1 MNFPFYLSTRY
12 LRTAQKGSFTRVAG
26 VLSVAGLSVG
36 ISALLITLFILNGFE
51 KVISKK
57 IADFDG
63 HIRVKHYLNYPIPS
77 EILEMDSI
85 LFHYKETV
93 SQSRFIQKPA
103 LLRKGKVA
111 EGIIVEGIEPDRVE
125 FINDILVS
133 GRNDISGNQIVIGER
148 LANQV
153 NISIGDKIVLFDLAT
168 LNGSNKRLKQFVVA
182 GFFHSGMLEY
192 DNHMIYMNLEQADRL
207 FHMNEKVSGQI
218 LRLSESKWANELSE
232 FLKKD
237 LAYPYMVM
245 TWKEKNRSLFKWMNI
260 QRWPI
265 LFIFSLIAMVG
276 LVNIISALAMI
287 VLDKTRQIGILKSL
301 GVSHTGLRQLF
312 LFYGFMIG
320 LAGAIIG
327 SFLALILAW
336 MQNNFKIITLPEDIY
351 FMDFIPMDVSIFD
364 VFSIAIISIVCAIFA
379 AIWPT
384 VRAERIEPAD
394 ALRYECTLQ
403 FLLPVDSC

>member
-125 FINDILVS
+125 FINDILVT
-133 GRNDISGNQIVIGER
+133 GTNDISGNQIVIGER

-218 LRLSESKWANELSE
+218 LRLSEAKWANELSE

-327 SFLALILAW
+327 SFLALLLAW

-394 ALRYECTLQ
+394 ALRYE
-403 FLLPVDSC
+403 

>member
-63 HIRVKHYLNYPIPS
+63 HIRVKHYLSYPIPS

-103 LLRKGKVA
+103 LLRKGKLA
-111 EGIIVEGIEPDRVE
+111 EGIIVEGIEPNRVE

-133 GRNDISGNQIVIGER
+133 GTNDISGNQIVIGER

-153 NISIGDKIVLFDLAT
+153 NITIGDKIVLFDLAT

-218 LRLSESKWANELSE
+218 LRLSEAKWANELSE

-245 TWKEKNRSLFKWMNI
+245 TWKEKNRSLFKWMDI

-287 VLDKTRQIGILKSL
+287 VLDKTRQIGVLKSL

-327 SFLALILAW
+327 SFLALLLAW
-336 MQNNFKIITLPEDIY
+336 IQNNFKIITLPEDIY

-364 VFSIAIISIVCAIFA
+364 VFSIIIISIVCAIFA

-394 ALRYECTLQ
+394 ALRYE
-403 FLLPVDSC
+403 

>member
-133 GRNDISGNQIVIGER
+133 GTNDISGNQIVIGER

-327 SFLALILAW
+327 SFLALFLAW

-394 ALRYECTLQ
+394 ALRYE
-403 FLLPVDSC
+403 

>member
-103 LLRKGKVA
+103 LLRKGKIA
-111 EGIIVEGIEPDRVE
+111 EGIIAEGIEPDRVE

-133 GRNDISGNQIVIGER
+133 GTNDISGNQIVIGER

-153 NISIGDKIVLFDLAT
+153 NITIGDKIVLFDLAT

-218 LRLSESKWANELSE
+218 LRLSEAKWANELSE

-245 TWKEKNRSLFKWMNI
+245 TWKEKNRSLFKWMDI

-327 SFLALILAW
+327 SFLALLLAW

-384 VRAERIEPAD
+384 IRAERIEPAD
-394 ALRYECTLQ
+394 ALRYE
-403 FLLPVDSC
+403 

>member
-384 VRAERIEPAD
+384 IRAERIEPAD
-394 ALRYECTLQ
+394 ALRYE
-403 FLLPVDSC
+403 

>member
-336 MQNNFKIITLPEDIY
+336 IQNNFKIITLPEDIY

-394 ALRYECTLQ
+394 ALRYE
-403 FLLPVDSC
+403 

>member
-168 LNGSNKRLKQFVVA
+168 LNGSNKRLKQFVVT

-245 TWKEKNRSLFKWMNI
+245 TWKEKNRSLFKWMDI

-301 GVSHTGLRQLF
+301 GVSHSGLRQLF

-327 SFLALILAW
+327 SFLALLLAW

-364 VFSIAIISIVCAIFA
+364 VFSIVIISIVCAIFA

-394 ALRYECTLQ
+394 ALRYE
-403 FLLPVDSC
+403 

>member
-103 LLRKGKVA
+103 LLRKGKIA
-111 EGIIVEGIEPDRVE
+111 EGIIAEGIEPDRVE

-133 GRNDISGNQIVIGER
+133 GVNDISGNQIVIGER

-245 TWKEKNRSLFKWMNI
+245 TWKEKNRSLFKWMDI

-327 SFLALILAW
+327 SFLALLLAW

-364 VFSIAIISIVCAIFA
+364 VFSIVIISIVCAIFA

-394 ALRYECTLQ
+394 ALRYE
-403 FLLPVDSC
+403 

>member
-36 ISALLITLFILNGFE
+36 ISALLSTLFILNGFE

-103 LLRKGKVA
+103 LLRKGKIA
-111 EGIIVEGIEPDRVE
+111 EGIIAEGIEPDRVE

-133 GRNDISGNQIVIGER
+133 GANDISGNQIVIGER

-245 TWKEKNRSLFKWMNI
+245 TWKEKNRSLFKWMDI

-301 GVSHTGLRQLF
+301 GVSHSGLRQLF

-327 SFLALILAW
+327 SFLALLLAW

-394 ALRYECTLQ
+394 ALRYE
-403 FLLPVDSC
+403 

>member
-133 GRNDISGNQIVIGER
+133 GTNDISGNQIVIGER

-153 NISIGDKIVLFDLAT
+153 HISIGDKIVLFDLAT

-245 TWKEKNRSLFKWMNI
+245 TWKEKNRSLFKWMDI

-276 LVNIISALAMI
+276 LVNIVSALAMI

-327 SFLALILAW
+327 SFLALFLAW

-384 VRAERIEPAD
+384 IRAERIEPAD
-394 ALRYECTLQ
+394 ALRYE
-403 FLLPVDSC
+403 

>member
-85 LFHYKETV
+85 LFHYKEPV

-218 LRLSESKWANELSE
+218 LRLSEAKWANELSE

-394 ALRYECTLQ
+394 ALRYE
-403 FLLPVDSC
+403 

>member
-103 LLRKGKVA
+103 LLRKGKLA

-133 GRNDISGNQIVIGER
+133 GTNDISGNQIVIGER

-207 FHMNEKVSGQI
+207 FHMNEKVSGQV

-245 TWKEKNRSLFKWMNI
+245 TWKEKNRSLFKWMDI

-327 SFLALILAW
+327 SFLALLLAW

-394 ALRYECTLQ
+394 ALRYE
-403 FLLPVDSC
+403 

>member
-63 HIRVKHYLNYPIPS
+63 HIRVKHYLSYPIPS
-77 EILEMDSI
+77 EILEIDSI

-133 GRNDISGNQIVIGER
+133 GTNDISGNQIVIGER

-245 TWKEKNRSLFKWMNI
+245 TWKEKNRSLFKWMDI

-327 SFLALILAW
+327 SFLALLLAW

-394 ALRYECTLQ
+394 ALRYE
-403 FLLPVDSC
+403 

>member
-207 FHMNEKVSGQI
+207 FHMNEKVSGQV

-245 TWKEKNRSLFKWMNI
+245 TWKEKNRSLFKWMDI

-394 ALRYECTLQ
+394 ALRYE
-403 FLLPVDSC
+403 

>member
-327 SFLALILAW
+327 SFLALLLAW

-394 ALRYECTLQ
+394 ALRYE
-403 FLLPVDSC
+403 

>member
-218 LRLSESKWANELSE
+218 LRLSEAKWANELSE

-245 TWKEKNRSLFKWMNI
+245 TWKEKNRSLFKWMDI

-327 SFLALILAW
+327 SFLALLLAW
-336 MQNNFKIITLPEDIY
+336 MQNNFKIITLPEDFY

-394 ALRYECTLQ
+394 ALRYE
-403 FLLPVDSC
+403 

>member
-245 TWKEKNRSLFKWMNI
+245 TWKEKNRSLFKWMDI

-327 SFLALILAW
+327 SFLALLLAW

-364 VFSIAIISIVCAIFA
+364 VFLIAIISIVCAIFA

-394 ALRYECTLQ
+394 ALRYE
-403 FLLPVDSC
+403 

>member
-63 HIRVKHYLNYPIPS
+63 HIRVKHYLSYPIPS

-133 GRNDISGNQIVIGER
+133 GTNDISGNQIVIGER
-148 LANQV
+148 LASQV
-153 NISIGDKIVLFDLAT
+153 NVSIGDKIVLFDLAT

-218 LRLSESKWANELSE
+218 LRLSEAKWANELSE

-245 TWKEKNRSLFKWMNI
+245 TWKEKNRSLFKWMDI

-301 GVSHTGLRQLF
+301 GVSHSGLRQLF

-327 SFLALILAW
+327 SFLALLLAW

-364 VFSIAIISIVCAIFA
+364 VFSIVIISIVCAIFA

-394 ALRYECTLQ
+394 ALRYE
-403 FLLPVDSC
+403 

>member
-77 EILEMDSI
+77 EISEMDSI
-85 LFHYKETV
+85 LFLYKETV

-218 LRLSESKWANELSE
+218 LRLSEAKWANELSE

-327 SFLALILAW
+327 SFLALFLAW

-394 ALRYECTLQ
+394 ALRYE
-403 FLLPVDSC
+403 

>member
-133 GRNDISGNQIVIGER
+133 GTNDISGNQIVIGER

-207 FHMNEKVSGQI
+207 FYMNEKVSGQV

-245 TWKEKNRSLFKWMNI
+245 TWKEKNRSLFKWMDI

-327 SFLALILAW
+327 SFLALLLAW

-394 ALRYECTLQ
+394 ALRYE
-403 FLLPVDSC
+403 

>member
-133 GRNDISGNQIVIGER
+133 GTNDISGNQIVIGER

-218 LRLSESKWANELSE
+218 LRLSEAKWANELSE

-245 TWKEKNRSLFKWMNI
+245 TWKEKNRSLFKWMDI

-327 SFLALILAW
+327 SFLALLLAW

-384 VRAERIEPAD
+384 IRAERIEPAD
-394 ALRYECTLQ
+394 ALRYE
-403 FLLPVDSC
+403 

>member
-63 HIRVKHYLNYPIPS
+63 HIRVKHYLSYPIPS

-133 GRNDISGNQIVIGER
+133 GTNDISGNQIVIGER

-207 FHMNEKVSGQI
+207 FYMNEKVSGQV

-245 TWKEKNRSLFKWMNI
+245 TWKEKNRSLFKWMDI

-327 SFLALILAW
+327 SFLALLLAW

-394 ALRYECTLQ
+394 ALRYE
-403 FLLPVDSC
+403 

>member
-245 TWKEKNRSLFKWMNI
+245 TWKEKNRSLFKWMDI

-336 MQNNFKIITLPEDIY
+336 IQNNFKIITLPEDIY

-394 ALRYECTLQ
+394 ALRYE
-403 FLLPVDSC
+403 

>member
-103 LLRKGKVA
+103 LLRKGKIA
-111 EGIIVEGIEPDRVE
+111 EGIIAEGIEPDRVE

-133 GRNDISGNQIVIGER
+133 GTNDISGNQIVIGER

-245 TWKEKNRSLFKWMNI
+245 TWKEKNRSLFKWMDI

-301 GVSHTGLRQLF
+301 GVSHSGLRQLF

-327 SFLALILAW
+327 SFLALLLAW

-364 VFSIAIISIVCAIFA
+364 VFSIVIISIVCAIFA

-394 ALRYECTLQ
+394 ALRYE
-403 FLLPVDSC
+403 

>member
-364 VFSIAIISIVCAIFA
+364 VFSIVIISIVCAIFA

-394 ALRYECTLQ
+394 ALRYE
-403 FLLPVDSC
+403 

>member
-36 ISALLITLFILNGFE
+36 ISALLSTLFILNGFE

-103 LLRKGKVA
+103 LLRKGKIA
-111 EGIIVEGIEPDRVE
+111 EGIIAEGIEPDRVE

-133 GRNDISGNQIVIGER
+133 GTNDISGNQIVIGER

-245 TWKEKNRSLFKWMNI
+245 TWKEKNRSLFKWMDI

-327 SFLALILAW
+327 SFLALLLAW

-364 VFSIAIISIVCAIFA
+364 VFSIVIISIVCAIFA

-394 ALRYECTLQ
+394 ALRYE
-403 FLLPVDSC
+403 

>member
-85 LFHYKETV
+85 LFLYKETV

-218 LRLSESKWANELSE
+218 LRLSEAKWANELSE

-394 ALRYECTLQ
+394 ALRYE
-403 FLLPVDSC
+403 

>member
-133 GRNDISGNQIVIGER
+133 GKNDISSNQIVIGER
-148 LANQV
+148 FANQV

-218 LRLSESKWANELSE
+218 LRLSEAKWANELSE

-245 TWKEKNRSLFKWMNI
+245 TWKEKNRSLFKWMDI

-394 ALRYECTLQ
+394 ALRYE
-403 FLLPVDSC
+403 

>member
-245 TWKEKNRSLFKWMNI
+245 TWKEKNRSLFKWMDI

-327 SFLALILAW
+327 SFLALFLAW

-394 ALRYECTLQ
+394 ALRYE
-403 FLLPVDSC
+403 

>member
-133 GRNDISGNQIVIGER
+133 GTNDISGNQIVIGER

-168 LNGSNKRLKQFVVA
+168 LNGSNKRLKQFAVA

-207 FHMNEKVSGQI
+207 FYMNEKVSGQI

-245 TWKEKNRSLFKWMNI
+245 TWKEKNRSLFKWMDI

-327 SFLALILAW
+327 SFLALLLAW

-364 VFSIAIISIVCAIFA
+364 VFSIIIISIVCAIFA

-394 ALRYECTLQ
+394 ALRYE
-403 FLLPVDSC
+403 

>member
-63 HIRVKHYLNYPIPS
+63 HIRVKHYLNYPIQS

-103 LLRKGKVA
+103 LLRNGKLA

-133 GRNDISGNQIVIGER
+133 GINDISGNQIVIGER

-192 DNHMIYMNLEQADRL
+192 DSHMIYMNLEQADRL

-245 TWKEKNRSLFKWMNI
+245 TWKEKNRSLFKWMDI

-301 GVSHTGLRQLF
+301 GVSHSGLRQLF

-327 SFLALILAW
+327 SFLALLLAW

-364 VFSIAIISIVCAIFA
+364 VFSIVIISIVCAIFA

-394 ALRYECTLQ
+394 ALRYE
-403 FLLPVDSC
+403 

>member
-133 GRNDISGNQIVIGER
+133 GTNDISGNQIVIGER

-192 DNHMIYMNLEQADRL
+192 DNHMIYMNLDQADRL

-218 LRLSESKWANELSE
+218 LRLSEAKWANELSE

-245 TWKEKNRSLFKWMNI
+245 TWKEKNRSLFKWMDI

-327 SFLALILAW
+327 SFLALFLAW

-394 ALRYECTLQ
+394 ALRYE
-403 FLLPVDSC
+403 

>member
-133 GRNDISGNQIVIGER
+133 GINDISGNQIVIGER

-394 ALRYECTLQ
+394 ALRYE
-403 FLLPVDSC
+403 

>member
-63 HIRVKHYLNYPIPS
+63 HIRVKHYLSYPIPS

-103 LLRKGKVA
+103 LLRNGKLA

-133 GRNDISGNQIVIGER
+133 GTNDISGNQIVIGER
-148 LANQV
+148 LASQV
-153 NISIGDKIVLFDLAT
+153 NVSIGDKIVLFDLAT

-218 LRLSESKWANELSE
+218 LRLSESKWTNELSE

-245 TWKEKNRSLFKWMNI
+245 TWKEKNRSLFKWMDI

-327 SFLALILAW
+327 SFLALLLAW

-364 VFSIAIISIVCAIFA
+364 VFSIVIISIVCAIFA

-394 ALRYECTLQ
+394 ALRYE
-403 FLLPVDSC
+403 

>member
-245 TWKEKNRSLFKWMNI
+245 TWKEKNRSLFKWMDI

-301 GVSHTGLRQLF
+301 GVSHSGLRQLF

-327 SFLALILAW
+327 SFLALLLAW

-364 VFSIAIISIVCAIFA
+364 VFSIVIISIVCAIFA

-394 ALRYECTLQ
+394 ALRYE
-403 FLLPVDSC
+403 

>member
-218 LRLSESKWANELSE
+218 LRLSEAKWANELSE

-245 TWKEKNRSLFKWMNI
+245 TWKEKNRSLFKWMDI

-327 SFLALILAW
+327 SFLALLLAW

-364 VFSIAIISIVCAIFA
+364 VFSIVIISIVCAIFA

-394 ALRYECTLQ
+394 ALRYE
-403 FLLPVDSC
+403 

>member
-207 FHMNEKVSGQI
+207 FQMNEKVSGQI
-218 LRLSESKWANELSE
+218 LRLSEAKWANELSE

-245 TWKEKNRSLFKWMNI
+245 TWKEKNRSLFKWMDI

-394 ALRYECTLQ
+394 ALRYE
-403 FLLPVDSC
+403 

>member
-36 ISALLITLFILNGFE
+36 ISALLSTLFILNGFE

-103 LLRKGKVA
+103 LLRKGKIA
-111 EGIIVEGIEPDRVE
+111 EGIIAEGIEPDRVE

-133 GRNDISGNQIVIGER
+133 GANDISGNQIVIGER

-207 FHMNEKVSGQI
+207 FYMNEKVSGQI
-218 LRLSESKWANELSE
+218 LRLSEAKWANELSE

-245 TWKEKNRSLFKWMNI
+245 TWKEKNRSLFKWMDI

-327 SFLALILAW
+327 SFLALLLAW

-364 VFSIAIISIVCAIFA
+364 VFSIVIISIVCAIFA

-394 ALRYECTLQ
+394 ALRYE
-403 FLLPVDSC
+403 